1 MQASGWLP
9 LNEYSNK
16 YNVSTST
23 LRRRIRDNAIE
34 FQFRDGKYWLKD
46 VQTARGYKSTT
57 PMFAQAQTQTAP
69 QVGPVS
75 AAALH
80 SSPAVMA
87 AAPPPAPVQT
97 QTQSYASVQSASEVA
112 DKLVTELKS
121 AYVLILQEKE
131 EMILQLK
138 EEVADL
144 KTLVRILENENER
157 LRPSSGHSL
166 PDVGQWLEEP
176 LDP

>member
-23 LRRRIRDNAIE
+23 LRRRIRSNEIE

-46 VQTARGYKSTT
+46 VETARGYKSTT
-57 PMFAQAQTQTAP
+57 PIYTQPVMNMSQQQPP
-69 QVGPVS
+69 Q
-75 AAALH
+75 
-80 SSPAVMA
+80 
-87 AAPPPAPVQT
+87 Q
-97 QTQSYASVQSASEVA
+97 QSVASTRSASEVA
-112 DKLVTELKS
+112 DKLVTELKG

-144 KTLVRILENENER
+144 KTLVRILESENER
-157 LRPSSGHSL
+157 LRSSSGHSL

-176 LDP
+176 LEP

>member
-23 LRRRIRDNAIE
+23 LRRRIRSNEIE

-46 VQTARGYKSTT
+46 VETARGYKSTT
-57 PMFAQAQTQTAP
+57 PIY
-69 QVGPVS
+69 S
-75 AAALH
+75 
-80 SSPAVMA
+80 
-87 AAPPPAPVQT
+87 
-97 QTQSYASVQSASEVA
+97 QSVASTRSASEVA
-112 DKLVTELKS
+112 DKLVTELKG

-144 KTLVRILENENER
+144 KTLVRILESENER
-157 LRPSSGHSL
+157 LRSSSAHAL

-176 LDP
+176 LEP